1 MKTDFNIMAVYGIG
15 LLGGSLC
22 RRVRRFFPSV
32 RIMAADMDRQSLE
45 SALNEG
51 VIDEIINGGDS
62 TPAGADLVVVAVP
75 VMASI
80 GIIRD
85 ILSAHDLKSETIVID
100 VGSVKGPVVAS
111 VSGSPGSARFV
122 GCNPMA
128 GTERSG
134 YAAGFDALYDNA
146 RVIIT
151 PHAANT
157 EKTLELVMNFW
168 QSMETEVHI
177 MDPDRHDMIAA
188 MTSHLPDLM
197 SGLLV
202 SIVKNS
208 DFVSSMNDVRKMTG
222 TGFTGMTRLAASSP
236 EMWSDIA
243 ALNARN
249 ILPLLDRCVEE
260 INRMKKMVGEAS
272 EDGRLREY
280 LDEVRNFR
288 EKLVL
293 K

>member
-1 MKTDFNIMAVYGIG
+1 MKTDFNTIAVYGIG

-22 RRVRRFFPSV
+22 RRIRRFFPSV
-32 RIMAADMDRQSLE
+32 RIQAADIDTQSLE

-51 VIDEIINGGDS
+51 VIDEIIPGGAS
-62 TPAGADLVVVAVP
+62 PAGADIIVVAVP
-75 VMASI
+75 VVASV
-80 GIIRD
+80 GIIGD
-85 ILSAHDLKSETIVID
+85 ILSMHDMKSEAIVID
-100 VGSVKGPVVAS
+100 VGSVKAPIVAS
-111 VSGSPGSARFV
+111 VSESPRSAQFV
-122 GCNPMA
+122 GCHPMA

-151 PHAANT
+151 PHEANT
-157 EKTLELVMNFW
+157 EKTVELIRNFW
-168 QSMETEVHI
+168 QSLETEVHI
-177 MDPDRHDMIAA
+177 MDASRHDMIAA
-188 MTSHLPDLM
+188 MTSHLPDLI

-208 DFVSSMNDVRKMTG
+208 GLASSMDEIRKMTG
-222 TGFTGMTRLAASSP
+222 TGFAGMTRLAASSP

-243 ALNARN
+243 ALNGNN
-249 ILPLLDRCVEE
+249 ILPLLDRCVDE
-260 INRMKKMVGEAS
+260 INRMREMVEAAP
-272 EDGRLREY
+272 EDGRLLDY
-280 LDEVRNFR
+280 LYEVRNFR